1 MSEQPSFASDM
12 YESLELLERSSLL
25 NWFLPTRDLIKILN
39 TEELPLTPF
48 SVYGFF
54 FVPRS
59 PGLFGVE
66 WKISKQEQPNCSVIV
81 SQGFIDEQ

>member
-1 MSEQPSFASDM
+1 MPETSFTGDL

-25 NWFLPTRDLIKILN
+25 NWFLPAQDLSKVLGVKD
-39 TEELPLTPF
+39 LPPTPF

-59 PGLFGVE
+59 SGLFGVE
-66 WKISKQEQPNCSVIV
+66 WKISKQEQPNCTVIV
-81 SQGFIDEQ
+81 SQGFADEQ